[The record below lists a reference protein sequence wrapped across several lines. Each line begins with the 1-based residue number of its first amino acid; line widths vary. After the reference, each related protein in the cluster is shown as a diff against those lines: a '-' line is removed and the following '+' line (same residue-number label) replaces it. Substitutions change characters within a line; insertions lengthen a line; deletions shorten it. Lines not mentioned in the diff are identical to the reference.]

1 MNLGQ
6 ASKTRLWYLLG
17 VTWDQDQF
25 SFRFVNNIPAR
36 EATNF
41 SCSHQR
47 EYMRTAKI
55 GPDA

>member
-25 SFRFVNNIPAR
+25 SFRFVNNIPAG

-41 SCSHQR
+41 SCSH
-47 EYMRTAKI
+47 
-55 GPDA
+55 